1 MNRIDQTAYCSPWC
15 PLHPLVKVSLAM
27 ATLLVVLVLD
37 SRMVSLFALF
47 AISALV
53 VFAARVSRRLY
64 LGLMSIPLFFLLM
77 GCATVAVNSSIQPDG
92 IWPGL
97 YIGGMWW
104 GVSEASLQQAV
115 NLLLRCLAS
124 VSAMYLLALTTP
136 VVQLVYVMRLLKFP
150 SVAAD
155 LTGLIYINIFTFLQ
169 TAQDIYIA
177 QQSRC
182 GYQSFRGYLNS
193 LSALLSSLFIK
204 NLQRNNSCCDALLAR
219 GFDGSLQVLE
229 EEYIVKPLHFAA
241 GAAFIASLFLIY
253 CWGGWLCTLT

>member
-1 MNRIDQTAYCSPWC
+1 MNSIDQAAYCSPWC

-124 VSAMYLLALTTP
+124 VSVMYLLALTTP

-150 SVAAD
+150 AVAAE
-155 LTGLIYINIFTFLQ
+155 LTGLIYINIFAFLQ
-169 TAQDIYIA
+169 TMQDIYVA
-177 QQSRC
+177 QQSRG
-182 GYQSFRGYLNS
+182 GYQGFRGCMQS

-204 NLQRNNSCCDALLAR
+204 HLQRNNACYDALLAR

-241 GAAFIASLFLIY
+241 GAVFITSLFLINS
-253 CWGGWLCTLT
+253 WGGWLCTLI